1 MAKLTHSKLVHSEL
15 TIMDLSPTELAQ
27 LPNPPLLIDVRSSLE
42 YFTGHAPNARNL
54 SLPRVLMGL
63 SLTQWFLPRWFR
75 ELSKE
80 QPIAVICLTAH
91 RRVPP
96 GTSPEQAA
104 IATLQR
110 ELGVDSGSIEQ
121 LITLNSTGWAVNSSF
136 SNQKLYG
143 FVAHIHSATKL
154 ANERIAAT
162 YSVTPAEIHPL
173 LEILNCLQC
182 RAVLLEWIL
191 NVTDGG
197 I

>member
-1 MAKLTHSKLVHSEL
+1 MTPSFDAEQRRVEQAWTVQDCFLELHSHWLTLMGEHLQDHQGNV
-15 TIMDLSPTELAQ
+15 
-27 LPNPPLLIDVRSSLE
+27 LE
-42 YFTGHAPNARNL
+42 YWRIEKAD
-54 SLPRVLMGL
+54 SVIVLPIQNEQIL
-63 SLTQWFLPRWFR
+63 LPVPSYCPGVGSVTLDF
-75 ELSKE
+75 
-80 QPIAVICLTAH
+80 PGG
-91 RRVPP
+91 RVPP

>member
-75 ELSKE
+75 ELPKE

-91 RRVPP
+91 R
-96 GTSPEQAA
+96 SPIAA
-104 IATLQR
+104 
-110 ELGVDSGSIEQ
+110 
-121 LITLNSTGWAVNSSF
+121 
-136 SNQKLYG
+136 K
-143 FVAHIHSATKL
+143 KL
-154 ANERIAAT
+154 ADAGFTTIYNIT
-162 YSVTPAEIHPL
+162 GGMM
-173 LEILNCLQC
+173 
-182 RAVLLEWIL
+182 EWRRSGL
-191 NVTDGG
+191 KTELKTQTN
-197 I
+197 

>member
-54 SLPRVLMGL
+54 SLPRILMGL

-91 RRVPP
+91 R
-96 GTSPEQAA
+96 SPIAA
-104 IATLQR
+104 
-110 ELGVDSGSIEQ
+110 
-121 LITLNSTGWAVNSSF
+121 
-136 SNQKLYG
+136 K
-143 FVAHIHSATKL
+143 KL
-154 ANERIAAT
+154 ADAGFTTIYNIT
-162 YSVTPAEIHPL
+162 GGMM
-173 LEILNCLQC
+173 
-182 RAVLLEWIL
+182 EWRRSGL
-191 NVTDGG
+191 KTELKTQTN
-197 I
+197 